1 MSVMVWRS
9 LLVALMGTVLAG
21 CQRENTEFALPK
33 GNVEAGKQAFIEF
46 RCNDC
51 HSIADIEH
59 TGVEVAVQSMGK
71 ATTGRVLVK
80 LGGITPRYRSHA
92 ELVAAVVNPSH
103 KISTAYPRHQ
113 AITQSPM
120 RTYNQVMSV
129 ENLIDIVEFLQAE
142 YDVTPPRLI
151 YREYRR
157 QISED

>member
-9 LLVALMGTVLAG
+9 FLVALMGTVLAG
-21 CQRENTEFALPK
+21 CLRENTEFALPK
-33 GNVEAGKQAFIEF
+33 GNVEEETGKQAFIEF

-103 KISTAYPRHQ
+103 KISTAYRRH
-113 AITQSPM
+113 
-120 RTYNQVMSV
+120 MSA
-129 ENLIDIVEFLQAE
+129 D
-142 YDVTPPRLI
+142 
-151 YREYRR
+151 
-157 QISED
+157 